1 MKNYLVTGGAGFIG
15 SHLIKRLLKEG
26 NNVTTID
33 NLSTGF
39 KKNIPKGTNFIK
51 GDCGT
56 SKVYKKLKKIKFDAI
71 FHIAGQSSGEI
82 SFDNP
87 IYDIRTNTIS
97 TILLLKHAL
106 KINCKRFIFAST
118 MSVYGV
124 KSNKPTKESEE
135 TLPESFYGISKLA
148 SENYLRIFEKYGI
161 KHTSLRLFNIYGPG
175 QNMNNLRQGM
185 VSIFMSQMLN
195 QGKILVKG
203 SSSRYRDFVYVDD
216 VIEYFIRCL
225 NNKKSIGKIINV
237 GTGKK
242 TFVKQIIKKLTS
254 LNNNKVPVKYSGS
267 TEGDVNGIY
276 ADVKILKK
284 ILGKINQTLLHEGLL
299 KMYKSSINQIT
310 TKNSSK
316 NITFK

>member
-15 SHLIKRLLKEG
+15 SHLIRRLLKEG

-33 NLSTGF
+33 NLTNEF
-39 KKNIPKGTNFIK
+39 KKNIPKDTNFIK

-56 SKVYKKLKKIKFDAI
+56 SKVYKKLKNIKFDAI

-87 IYDIRTNTIS
+87 VYDIRTNTIS

-124 KSNKPTKESEE
+124 KSNKPTKEAEE

-161 KHTSLRLFNIYGPG
+161 KHTSLRLFNVYGPG

-185 VSIFMSQMLN
+185 VSIFMSQMIN
-195 QGKILVKG
+195 HGKIKVKG
-203 SSSRYRDFVYVDD
+203 SSSRYRDFIYIDD
-216 VIEYFIRCL
+216 VIEYFVRCL
-225 NNKKSIGKIINV
+225 NNNKSIGKIINV

-242 TFVKQIIKKLTS
+242 
-254 LNNNKVPVKYSGS
+254 
-267 TEGDVNGIY
+267 
-276 ADVKILKK
+276 
-284 ILGKINQTLLHEGLL
+284 
-299 KMYKSSINQIT
+299 
-310 TKNSSK
+310 
-316 NITFK
+316 NICESNY

>member
-118 MSVYGV
+118 MSVYGF

>member
-39 KKNIPKGTNFIK
+39 KKNIPRDVNFIK

-56 SKVYKKLKKIKFDAI
+56 SEVYKKLKKIKFDAI

-87 IYDIRTNTIS
+87 IYDIKTNTIS
-97 TILLLKHAL
+97 TILLLKHAI

-124 KSNKPTKESEE
+124 KLNKPIKETEE

-161 KHTSLRLFNIYGPG
+161 KHTSLRLFNVYGPG
-175 QNMNNLRQGM
+175 QNMSNLRQGM
-185 VSIFMSQMLN
+185 VSIFMSQMIN
-195 QGKILVKG
+195 HGKIKVKG
-203 SSSRYRDFVYVDD
+203 SSSRYRDFIYIDD
-216 VIEYFIRCL
+216 VIEYFVRCL
-225 NNKKSIGKIINV
+225 NNNKSIGKIINV

-242 TFVKQIIKKLTS
+242 TYVSQIIKKLTS
-254 LNNNKVPVKYSGS
+254 FNYNKTPVKYSGS
-267 TEGDVNGIY
+267 TEGDINGIY
-276 ADVKILKK
+276 ANITVLKK
-284 ILGKINQTLLHEGLL
+284 TLGKIKQTLLKKGLL
-299 KMYKSSINQIT
+299 KMYQDSI
-310 TKNSSK
+310 K
-316 NITFK
+316 NINF

>member
-15 SHLIKRLLKEG
+15 SHLIRRLLKEG

-33 NLSTGF
+33 NLTTGF

-56 SKVYKKLKKIKFDAI
+56 SKVYKKLKNTKFDAI

-87 IYDIRTNTIS
+87 VYDIRTNTIS

-124 KSNKPTKESEE
+124 KSNKPTKETEE

-161 KHTSLRLFNIYGPG
+161 KHTSLRLFNVYGPG
-175 QNMNNLRQGM
+175 QNMSNLRQGM
-185 VSIFMSQMLN
+185 ISIFMSQMIN
-195 QGKILVKG
+195 QRKIRVKG
-203 SSSRYRDFVYVDD
+203 SSLRYRDFIYIDD
-216 VIEYFIRCL
+216 VVEYFIRCL

-242 TFVKQIIKKLTS
+242 TFVKQIIRKLIS
-254 LNNNKVPVKYSGS
+254 FNKNEVPVKYSGS
-267 TEGDVNGIY
+267 TEGDINGIY
-276 ADVKILKK
+276 ANIKILKK
-284 ILGKINQTLLHEGLL
+284 ILGKIKQTLLYEGLL
-299 KMYKSSINQIT
+299 KMYQSII
-310 TKNSSK
+310 KNNSK

>member
-15 SHLIKRLLKEG
+15 SHLIRRLLKEG

-33 NLSTGF
+33 NLTTGF

-56 SKVYKKLKKIKFDAI
+56 SKVYKKLKNTKFDAI

-87 IYDIRTNTIS
+87 VYDIRTNTIS

-124 KSNKPTKESEE
+124 KSNKPTKETEE

-161 KHTSLRLFNIYGPG
+161 KHTSLRLFNVYGPG
-175 QNMNNLRQGM
+175 QNMSNLRQGM
-185 VSIFMSQMLN
+185 ISIFMSQMIK
-195 QGKILVKG
+195 QRKIRVKG
-203 SSSRYRDFVYVDD
+203 SSLRYRDFIYIDD
-216 VIEYFIRCL
+216 VVEYFIRCL

-242 TFVKQIIKKLTS
+242 TFVKQIIRKLIS
-254 LNNNKVPVKYSGS
+254 FNKNEVPVKYSGS
-267 TEGDVNGIY
+267 TEGDINGIY
-276 ADVKILKK
+276 ANIKILKK
-284 ILGKINQTLLHEGLL
+284 ILGKIKQTLLYEGLL
-299 KMYKSSINQIT
+299 KMYQSII
-310 TKNSSK
+310 KNNSK

>member
-15 SHLIKRLLKEG
+15 SHLIRRLLKEG
-26 NNVTTID
+26 HKVTTID
-33 NLSTGF
+33 NLTTGF
-39 KKNIPKGTNFIK
+39 KKNIPKGANFIK

-87 IYDIRTNTIS
+87 VYDIRTNTIS

-106 KINCKRFIFAST
+106 KIKCKRFIFAST
-118 MSVYGV
+118 MSVYGI
-124 KSNKPTKESEE
+124 KSNKPTKEFEE

-161 KHTSLRLFNIYGPG
+161 KHTSLRLFNVYGPG
-175 QNMNNLRQGM
+175 QNMSNLRQGM
-185 VSIFMSQMLN
+185 ISIFMSQMLN
-195 QGKILVKG
+195 QGKIRVKG
-203 SSSRYRDFVYVDD
+203 SSARYRDFIYIDD

-225 NNKKSIGKIINV
+225 NNKKSIGKIVNV

-254 LNNNKVPVKYSGS
+254 LNKNRVPVNYSGS
-267 TEGDVNGIY
+267 TEGDINGIY
-276 ADVKILKK
+276 ADTKILKK
-284 ILGKINQTLLHEGLL
+284 ILGKINQTLLHKGLF
-299 KMYKSSINQIT
+299 KMYVGSIRKSKI
-310 TKNSSK
+310 K
-316 NITFK
+316 NISKALNSK

>member
-15 SHLIKRLLKEG
+15 SHLIRRLLKEG

-33 NLSTGF
+33 NLTTGF

-56 SKVYKKLKKIKFDAI
+56 SKVYKKLKNIKFDAI

-87 IYDIRTNTIS
+87 VYDIRTNTIS

-124 KSNKPTKESEE
+124 KSNKPTKEAEE

-161 KHTSLRLFNIYGPG
+161 KHTSLRLFNVYGPG

-185 VSIFMSQMLN
+185 VSIFMSQMIN
-195 QGKILVKG
+195 HGKIKVKG
-203 SSSRYRDFVYVDD
+203 SSSRYRDFIYIDD
-216 VIEYFIRCL
+216 VIEYFVRCL
-225 NNKKSIGKIINV
+225 NNNKSIGKIINV

-242 TFVKQIIKKLTS
+242 TYVSQIIKKLTS
-254 LNNNKVPVKYSGS
+254 FNYNKTPVKYSGS
-267 TEGDVNGIY
+267 TEGDINGIY
-276 ADVKILKK
+276 ANITVLKK
-284 ILGKINQTLLHEGLL
+284 TLGKIKQTPLKKGLL
-299 KMYKSSINQIT
+299 KMYQDSI
-310 TKNSSK
+310 K
-316 NITFK
+316 NINF